1 MINKTKPSHG
11 AFTGLFMLVLGC
23 VSLVSMCGWF
33 LKWCMDA
40 VPTKEIV
47 LATGLVGI
55 GLLTL
60 IWQAWRT
67 CRCTNRLVHYARTPL
82 PLKFRAQGVEFGLDP
97 QHIIL
102 IQSPQPIALCFGFL
116 RPRICLSTGLL
127 GLLSQTQIKA
137 ALLHEDYHRQRFDP
151 LRLLA
156 IEAITA
162 ALFFLPIVREWRV
175 IFKIKLELDAD
186 HHAVQKT
193 GKAAL
198 AGALHRILSYSSAP
212 APLSNIVAAG
222 LNANA
227 ARIAALLGERATPQQ
242 VSNKSIFY
250 STAVLW
256 ILCLIL
262 MV

>member
-1 MINKTKPSHG
+1 MNKTKSSHST
-11 AFTGLFMLVLGC
+11 FTGLFMLVLGC
-23 VSLVSMCGWF
+23 VSLVSLCGWF
-33 LKWCMDA
+33 LKWCLNA
-40 VPTKEIV
+40 VPTKDIV
-47 LATGLVGI
+47 LVTGLVGI

-67 CRCTNRLVHYARTPL
+67 YRCTTQLVHYAQIPL
-82 PLKFRAQGVEFGLDP
+82 SVKFKAQVVEFELDP
-97 QHIIL
+97 QHIVL

-127 GLLSQTQIKA
+127 ELLSQTQIKA

-151 LRLLA
+151 LRLLL
-156 IEAITA
+156 IEAITT
-162 ALFFLPIVREWRV
+162 ALFFLPIVREWRI
-175 IFKIKLELDAD
+175 IFKIKLELAAD

-198 AGALHRILSYSSAP
+198 AGALHRILSYGSAP
-212 APLSNIVAAG
+212 APLSNIVAAR

-227 ARIAALLGERATPQQ
+227 ARIAALLGERSTPQQ
-242 VSNKSIFY
+242 ISNKSILY

>member
-1 MINKTKPSHG
+1 MINKTKSAHG
-11 AFTGLFMLVLGC
+11 AFTGLFVLVLGC

-33 LKWCMDA
+33 LSWCMSA
-40 VPTKEIV
+40 IPIKQIV
-47 LATGLVGI
+47 LMAGLVSI
-55 GLLTL
+55 GLVTL

-67 CRCTNRLVHYARTPL
+67 CRCTNQLVHYAQIPM
-82 PLKFRAQGVEFGLDP
+82 PLKFKTQVVEFGLDP
-97 QHIIL
+97 QHIVL

-127 GLLSQTQIKA
+127 ELLSQTQIKA

-151 LRLLA
+151 LRLLV

-198 AGALHRILSYSSAP
+198 AGALHRILSYGSAP
-212 APLSNIVAAG
+212 TSLSNIVAAG
-222 LNANA
+222 LNASA
-227 ARIAALLGERATPQQ
+227 ARIAALLGERSPVQQ
-242 VSNKSIFY
+242 VSVKSILY
-250 STAVLW
+250 SATVLW
-256 ILCLIL
+256 VLCLIL